1 MCLVVHKELVIYVLH
16 IISYNGWRETIEFT
30 SMIDTFLILARGLE
44 EASVM
49 FRLEIME

>member
-1 MCLVVHKELVIYVLH
+1 MYCILFHTMAGERQSNI
-16 IISYNGWRETIEFT
+16 T